1 VASKESNV
9 ITSAADAASADARGR
24 TKRYL
29 LLQAVRVLC
38 ILGAFLIPGWPKWV
52 VIAAA
57 AILPGIAVLVA
68 NQPDQK
74 KLLEAEERERE
85 REQSMAPALSDGS
98 YRTVPG
104 EVVDESDG
112 TDGARDTAHVTG
124 PNDRPG
130 DSTERHPTGSS
141 PSHHG
146 PH

>member
-1 VASKESNV
+1 MPSDESTV
-9 ITSAADAASADARGR
+9 ITTAADAASVDARRR

-29 LLQAVRVLC
+29 ILQGVRVVC

-74 KLLEAEERERE
+74 KLLEAEAKE
-85 REQSMAPALSDGS
+85 REQERTSAPAVTDGS

-104 EVVDESDG
+104 EVVEDESQ
-112 TDGARDTAHVTG
+112 TAED
-124 PNDRPG
+124 PAPG
-130 DSTERHPTGSS
+130 TERVSAADR
-141 PSHHG
+141 
-146 PH
+146 